1 VIDQT
6 DRVAGLYLDLLKQ
19 SLTRSLFDQTYQ
31 SIQPRRGSFSSFF
44 FGPIRKLLA
53 IGDYEIV
60 RRTPNTARVEG
71 RDLPLD
77 AETMIGLLRLDNL
90 GACIKDVLDHNV
102 PGDLLE
108 AGVWR
113 GGAAIFMR
121 AALRAYGAAD
131 RQVWVADSFRGLPP
145 PDPQRF
151 PADAKDRLSSR
162 PQLAV
167 SLEEVKANFQRYGML
182 DEHVRFLEGWFQ
194 DTLSDAPV
202 ERLAV
207 LRIDGDMYQST
218 MEVLQSLYAKVS
230 AGGYVIVDDY
240 GAMTSCR
247 AAVDDFRS
255 QNGIDEELV
264 TIDWTGVYWQKK
276 RIGDGPQT

>member
-1 VIDQT
+1 VIDQNE
-6 DRVAGLYLDLLKQ
+6 RVASLYLDLMKQ
-19 SLTRSLFDQTYQ
+19 SLTRNLFDQTYQ
-31 SIQPRRGSFSSFF
+31 SIQPRRGSFRSFF
-44 FGPIRKLLA
+44 FGPMRKLLA

-60 RRTPNTARVEG
+60 RRTPKKARVEG
-71 RDLPLD
+71 RDLPLE

-218 MEVLQSLYAKVS
+218 MEVLQSLYAKVA

-240 GAMTSCR
+240 GAMASCR

-276 RIGDGPQT
+276 PIGDRAQT

>member
-1 VIDQT
+1 VSSGVHLT
-6 DRVAGLYLDLLKQ
+6 DFVDRHDFYA
-19 SLTRSLFDQTYQ
+19 
-31 SIQPRRGSFSSFF
+31 
-44 FGPIRKLLA
+44 LLA
-53 IGDYEIV
+53 GQLE
-60 RRTPNTARVEG
+60 
-71 RDLPLD
+71 
-77 AETMIGLLRLDNL
+77 
-90 GACIKDVLDHNV
+90 
-102 PGDLLE
+102 LLE
-108 AGVWR
+108 PEGEPSARLSQRPRMPAKFHPAYLLLEVISKTAGPEESSRV
-113 GGAAIFMR
+113 MR

-218 MEVLQSLYAKVS
+218 MEVLQSLYAKVA

-240 GAMTSCR
+240 FQIDPFR
-247 AAVDDFRS
+247 EDVDDFRRER
-255 QNGIDEELV
+255 GITEAIPDQPRVCSTKNIGVRISMYRGPELPSHRV
-264 TIDWTGVYWQKK
+264 TSGRSHPMNWASLW
-276 RIGDGPQT
+276 